1 MLSKARLLISAVPV
15 LFLAA
20 ALSGCGGPEKVSV
33 AAAVT
38 TPASPEKPPVEKEVG
53 APAGGASGIEENR
66 TGGIA
71 AIVGNKV
78 ISRSRLRKKVDQKIL
93 DLVARQQA
101 APAAINRRQQE
112 LPILSEMVNKELIIQ
127 AQMASYPG
135 KEIEDLVGLDN
146 VMAWVDREIQ
156 NRRKAGQK
164 EVT

>member
-53 APAGGASGIEENR
+53 APAGGAAGIEENR

-71 AIVGNKV
+71 DPDQV
-78 ISRSRLRKKVDQKIL
+78 RRLENAGADGFTIGTAVFEEVFAPGRDGLAAQVQAVL
-93 DLVARQQA
+93 DCLR
-101 APAAINRRQQE
+101 
-112 LPILSEMVNKELIIQ
+112 
-127 AQMASYPG
+127 
-135 KEIEDLVGLDN
+135 
-146 VMAWVDREIQ
+146 
-156 NRRKAGQK
+156 
-164 EVT
+164 